1 MSMNLNQI
9 CCDLEKI
16 IDQKDFRDF
25 NFELEYY
32 KIMKSI
38 KKIYENS
45 LFKLEEIVYQKDN
58 ITVSFDNILDI

>member
-1 MSMNLNQI
+1 MNLLRI

-58 ITVSFDNILDI
+58 ITASFDNKLDI

>member
-1 MSMNLNQI
+1 MNLLRI
-9 CCDLEKI
+9 CYDLEKI